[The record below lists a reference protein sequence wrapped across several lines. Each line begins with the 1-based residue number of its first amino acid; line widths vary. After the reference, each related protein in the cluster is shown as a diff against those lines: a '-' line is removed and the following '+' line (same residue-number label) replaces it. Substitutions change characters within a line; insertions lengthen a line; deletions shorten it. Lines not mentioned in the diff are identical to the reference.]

1 MILIFSILMLIN
13 AFIPL
18 VGYLAENIG
27 KKPTLNEG
35 KHSVEV
41 YIFDFSAD
49 VYDSEIKV
57 EFLKRIRDEKQFDSL
72 EDLQSQLK
80 IDENN
85 CKKYLRDI

>member
-1 MILIFSILMLIN
+1 
-13 AFIPL
+13 
-18 VGYLAENIG
+18 
-27 KKPTLNEG
+27 LNED

-41 YIFDFSAD
+41 HIFDFSAD

-72 EDLQSQLK
+72 EDLKSQLK

-85 CKKYLRDI
+85 CRKYLRDI

>member
-1 MILIFSILMLIN
+1 MLN
-13 AFIPL
+13 
-18 VGYLAENIG
+18 VG
-27 KKPTLNEG
+27 KKPTLNED

-41 YIFDFSAD
+41 HIFDFTAD

-72 EDLQSQLK
+72 EDLKSQLK

-85 CKKYLRDI
+85 CRKYLRDI

>member
-1 MILIFSILMLIN
+1 VKVILVNKQYFGMLN
-13 AFIPL
+13 
-18 VGYLAENIG
+18 VG

-41 YIFDFSAD
+41 HIFDFSAD

-57 EFLKRIRDEKQFDSL
+57 EFLKRIRDEKLFDSL
-72 EDLQSQLK
+72 ADLQSQLK

-85 CKKYLRDI
+85 CRKFLAIINENNNVS